1 MADHIR
7 YYRFLLKLY
16 PARFREEFAAPL
28 ERQFSDEYRE
38 TYGAGLRALFWLRT
52 LADWAVTVPAEMARE
67 LGQDVRY
74 AVRVYRRRTLVTT
87 LALSALALAIGAT
100 TGVFSVLNAVLFRG
114 LPFRDP
120 ARLVEVQEV
129 QVDED
134 NGRAAFY
141 GWRNGNPYLEDA
153 AAYAAAG
160 NYTEMNLS
168 LDAAGS
174 RRVNVA
180 ETSANFFSMLGTEVR
195 FGRAFA
201 ADEDLEAKDTVAVIG
216 YGLWQECFGG
226 DPTVLGSTIRLNR
239 APVTVIGVAP
249 PAFDYPER
257 TAVWTPTIFHQK
269 RLPKFIAFPGNVI
282 GRVRE
287 ELTLA
292 QAGRMYEAEM
302 RRLHPESLK
311 GPERHRAKLVPLRDR
326 LAGPV
331 RQASLVLLGAVVL
344 VLLIAC
350 ANVAQLLLSRL
361 AERRQELMVR
371 AALGASRARLVQQ
384 LITECSLLTLAATA
398 AGLGV
403 AKWAAR
409 LVSLAQPATLSIQRY
424 TILDWRVLAFATGT
438 ALLTG
443 LLFGVLPASLMGR
456 MLPAGDVVDSQPGA
470 RSRGAGRMRALLVA
484 VQAALAVVLVAGSV
498 SMGRS
503 FLRLMGIDLGYR
515 TGHVVTLNVS
525 LIGTSHE
532 GQAAWRQYYG
542 DALERLRAVPGVESA
557 GATSLLPL
565 MRGLTES
572 ARFTLDD
579 RHVDDVG
586 VREAGPDFF
595 RSIGSALVAGREFTA
610 ADQRTS
616 EQLVI
621 VNEDFARALGGG
633 ADLVGRKISGYR
645 GKAYT
650 VVGVVRTVRQA
661 GPGYGIGPD
670 VYRDMDQQPRSW
682 ATFTAK
688 VRGDAERYLALCR
701 DAVQAVDAQ
710 VPVYDVK
717 TLDQRLSENL
727 ARPRLYTSAVLFLG
741 VFALLLAVVGT
752 YGVASYSITQRT
764 HEIGVRIAVGASP
777 RGLRGMLLR
786 QSMLPVACGAL
797 AGVAGA
803 GALGRYLQNLMTH
816 ADPTGPWTCA
826 VAAAALAATAAL
838 AVWTATG
845 RIVRMDP
852 TAALR
857 AE

>member
-1 MADHIR
+1 VADPIR
-7 YYRFLLKLY
+7 YYRMLLKLY

-38 TYGAGLRALFWLRT
+38 THGAGQRALFWLRT

-67 LGQDVRY
+67 LRQDVRY
-74 AVRVYRRRTLVTT
+74 AARVYRRRALVTT

-100 TGVFSVLNAVLFRG
+100 TGVFSVLNAVLYRG

-120 ARLVEVQEV
+120 ARLVEVQGV
-129 QVDED
+129 PVDED

-141 GWRNGNPYLEDA
+141 GWRNGNAYLEDA
-153 AAYAAAG
+153 AAYAAAAG
-160 NYTEMNLS
+160 NTEMNLS

-180 ETSANFFSMLGTEVR
+180 ETSANFFSALGAELH

-201 ADEDLEAKDTVAVIG
+201 PDEDLEARDAVAVIG
-216 YGLWQECFGG
+216 YGLWLECFGG
-226 DPTVLGSTIRLNR
+226 DPRVLGSTIRLNR

-282 GRVRE
+282 GRVKE

-302 RRLHPESLK
+302 RRQHPESLK
-311 GPERHRAKLVPLRDR
+311 GPELYRARLIPLRDS

-331 RQASLVLLGAVVL
+331 RQASLVLLGAVAL

-371 AALGASRARLVQQ
+371 TALGASRARLVQQ
-384 LITECSLLTLAATA
+384 LTTECCLLTLAATA

-409 LVSLAQPATLSIQRY
+409 LVSLAQPATLSTQQY
-424 TILDWRVLAFATGT
+424 TILDWRVLAFAAGT

-456 MLPAGDVVDSQPGA
+456 MLPAGDVVDSQPGVHG
-470 RSRGAGRMRALLVA
+470 SGAGRMRWMLVA
-484 VQAALAVVLVAGSV
+484 MQAALAVVLVAGSV
-498 SMGRS
+498 TMGHS
-503 FLRLMGIDLGYR
+503 FLKLMGIDLGYL
-515 TGHVVTLNVS
+515 TDHVVTLNVS
-525 LIGTSHE
+525 LVGTSHE

-565 MRGLTES
+565 MHGLTES

-579 RHVDDVG
+579 RHVDDVS

-595 RSIGSALVAGREFTA
+595 RSIGSALVAGREFTG
-610 ADQRTS
+610 ADQRVS

-621 VNEDFARALGGG
+621 VNEDFTRALGGG
-633 ADLVGRKISGYR
+633 DLVGRKIRGYR
-645 GKAYT
+645 GKDFT
-650 VVGVVRTVRQA
+650 VVGIVRTVRQA
-661 GPGYGIGPD
+661 GPGHGIGPD
-670 VYRDMDQQPRSW
+670 VYRDMDQQTRPW

-701 DAVQAVDAQ
+701 DAVQAADPQ

-786 QSMLPVACGAL
+786 QSMVPVACGA
-797 AGVAGA
+797 VAGIA
-803 GALGRYLQNLMTH
+803 GAAALGRYLQHLITQ

-838 AVWTATG
+838 AVWSATG

>member
-1 MADHIR
+1 VADPNR
-7 YYRFLLKLY
+7 FYRLLLKLY

-38 TYGAGLRALFWLRT
+38 THGAGQRALFWLRT
-52 LADWAVTVPAEMARE
+52 LADWAVSVPAEMARE
-67 LGQDVRY
+67 LRQDVRY
-74 AVRVYRRRTLVTT
+74 AARVYRRRTLVTT

-120 ARLVEVQEV
+120 ARLVEIQEV

-141 GWRNGNPYLEDA
+141 GWRNGSPYLEDA
-153 AAYAAAG
+153 AAYAAGA

-168 LDAAGS
+168 VDAGS

-180 ETSANFFSMLGTEVR
+180 ETSANFFAMLGTDVR
-195 FGRAFA
+195 LGRAFA
-201 ADEDLEAKDTVAVIG
+201 ADEDLEAKDAVAVIG
-216 YGLWQECFGG
+216 YGLWQDCFGG
-226 DPTVLGSTIRLNR
+226 DPRVLGSTIRLNR

-257 TAVWTPTIFHQK
+257 TAVWTPTIFHKK

-292 QAGRMYEAEM
+292 QAGRMYAAEM

-311 GPERHRAKLVPLRDR
+311 GPERYRARLIPLRDS

-384 LITECSLLTLAATA
+384 LITECCLLTLTATA
-398 AGLGV
+398 VGLGV
-403 AKWAAR
+403 ARWAAR
-409 LVSLAQPATLSIQRY
+409 LASLAQPATLSIQQY
-424 TILDWRVLAFATGT
+424 TILDGRVLVFAAGT

-456 MLPAGDVVDSQPGA
+456 MLPGADVVHSQPGVHGT
-470 RSRGAGRMRALLVA
+470 GAGRMRSVLVA
-484 VQAALAVVLVAGSV
+484 MQAALAVVLVAGSV
-498 SMGRS
+498 TMGRS
-503 FLRLMGIDLGYR
+503 FLKLLGIDLGYH

-532 GQAAWRQYYG
+532 GQAAWRQYQK
-542 DALERLRAVPGVESA
+542 DALQRLRAIPGVESA

-565 MRGLTES
+565 MHGLTES

-610 ADQRTS
+610 ADQRSS
-616 EQLVI
+616 EQLAI
-621 VNEDFARALGGG
+621 VNEDFAHAMGGG
-633 ADLVGRKISGYR
+633 DLVGRKMTARG

-650 VVGVVRTVRQA
+650 VVGIVRTVRQA
-661 GPGYGIGPD
+661 GPGHGIGPD
-670 VYRDMDQQPRSW
+670 VYRDMDQQTRPW

-688 VRGDAERYLALCR
+688 VRGDAERYLAVCR
-701 DAVQAVDAQ
+701 DAVQAADPQA
-710 VPVYDVK
+710 PVYDVK

-741 VFALLLAVVGT
+741 LFALLLAIVGT
-752 YGVASYSITQRT
+752 YGVASYSITRRT
-764 HEIGVRIAVGASP
+764 HEIGVRVAVGASP

-786 QSMLPVACGAL
+786 QSMLPVTCGAL

-803 GALGRYLQNLMTH
+803 AALGRYLQHLITP

-826 VAAAALAATAAL
+826 LAAAALAATAAL

-845 RIVRMDP
+845 RIVGMDP

>member
-1 MADHIR
+1 MADPNR
-7 YYRFLLKLY
+7 SYRLMLKLY

-38 TYGAGLRALFWLRT
+38 AQGAGQRALFWLRT
-52 LADWAVTVPAEMARE
+52 LTDWAVTLPAEMLRE
-67 LGQDVRY
+67 LRQDVRY
-74 AVRVYRRRTLVTT
+74 AARVYRRRALATT

-120 ARLVEVQEV
+120 ARLVEVQGV
-129 QVDED
+129 SVDED

-141 GWRNGNPYLEDA
+141 GWRSGNPYLEDA
-153 AAYAAAG
+153 AAYAAAPG
-160 NYTEMNLS
+160 NTEMNLS

-201 ADEDLEAKDTVAVIG
+201 ADEDLEAKDAVAVIG

-226 DPTVLGSTIRLNR
+226 DPRVLGSTIRLNR
-239 APVTVIGVAP
+239 APVTVIGVAE

-257 TAVWTPTIFHQK
+257 TAVWTPTIFHKK
-269 RLPKFIAFPGNVI
+269 RLPKFVAFPGNVI

-287 ELTLA
+287 HLTLA
-292 QAGRMYEAEM
+292 LAGRMYDAEM

-311 GPERHRAKLVPLRDR
+311 GPDLYRARLIPLRDS
-326 LAGPV
+326 LAGTV

-371 AALGASRARLVQQ
+371 TALGASRARLVQQ
-384 LITECSLLTLAATA
+384 LTTECCLLTLTATA

-403 AKWAAR
+403 ANWAAR
-409 LVSLAQPATLSIQRY
+409 LASLAQPATLSSQQY
-424 TILDWRVLAFATGT
+424 SILDWRVLAFAAGT

-456 MLPAGDVVDSQPGA
+456 MLPAGDVVHSQPGVHGA
-470 RSRGAGRMRALLVA
+470 VAGRMRSVLVA
-484 VQAALAVVLVAGSV
+484 IQAAQAVVLVAGSV
-498 SMGRS
+498 TMGHS
-503 FLRLMGIDLGYR
+503 FLKLLGIDLGYH

-542 DALERLRAVPGVESA
+542 DALERLRAIPGVESA

-565 MRGLTES
+565 IVGLSES
-572 ARFTLDD
+572 ARFELSD
-579 RHVDDVG
+579 RHVVAG

-610 ADQRTS
+610 ADQQIS

-621 VNEDFARALGGG
+621 VNEDFARALGG
-633 ADLVGRKISGYR
+633 ANLVGRKISGYR

-650 VVGVVRTVRQA
+650 VVGIVRTVRQA
-661 GPGYGIGPD
+661 GPGHGIGPD
-670 VYRDMDQQPRSW
+670 VYRDMDQQPRPW
-682 ATFTAK
+682 ATFTSK
-688 VRGDAERYLALCR
+688 VRGNAERYLALCR
-701 DAVQAVDAQ
+701 DAVQAVDTQ

-741 VFALLLAVVGT
+741 VFALLLALVGT

-803 GALGRYLQNLMTH
+803 AALGRYLQHLMAH
-816 ADPTGPWTCA
+816 ADATGPWTCA
-826 VAAAALAATAAL
+826 LAAAALAATAAL

>member
-1 MADHIR
+1 M
-7 YYRFLLKLY
+7 
-16 PARFREEFAAPL
+16 
-28 ERQFSDEYRE
+28 
-38 TYGAGLRALFWLRT
+38 
-52 LADWAVTVPAEMARE
+52 
-67 LGQDVRY
+67 
-74 AVRVYRRRTLVTT
+74 
-87 LALSALALAIGAT
+87 
-100 TGVFSVLNAVLFRG
+100 
-114 LPFRDP
+114 
-120 ARLVEVQEV
+120 
-129 QVDED
+129 
-134 NGRAAFY
+134 
-141 GWRNGNPYLEDA
+141 
-153 AAYAAAG
+153 
-160 NYTEMNLS
+160 
-168 LDAAGS
+168 
-174 RRVNVA
+174 
-180 ETSANFFSMLGTEVR
+180 
-195 FGRAFA
+195 
-201 ADEDLEAKDTVAVIG
+201 
-216 YGLWQECFGG
+216 
-226 DPTVLGSTIRLNR
+226 
-239 APVTVIGVAP
+239 
-249 PAFDYPER
+249 
-257 TAVWTPTIFHQK
+257 
-269 RLPKFIAFPGNVI
+269 
-282 GRVRE
+282 
-287 ELTLA
+287 
-292 QAGRMYEAEM
+292 
-302 RRLHPESLK
+302 
-311 GPERHRAKLVPLRDR
+311 
-326 LAGPV
+326 
-331 RQASLVLLGAVVL
+331 LLGAVAL

-384 LITECSLLTLAATA
+384 LTTECCLLTLTATA

-403 AKWAAR
+403 ANWAAR
-409 LVSLAQPATLSIQRY
+409 LASQAQPATLSIQHY
-424 TILDWRVLAFATGT
+424 TILDWRVLAFAAGT

-443 LLFGVLPASLMGR
+443 LLFGVLPASLTGR
-456 MLPAGDVVDSQPGA
+456 MLPAADVVHGQPGIHGA
-470 RSRGAGRMRALLVA
+470 GAGRMRAVLVA
-484 VQAALAVVLVAGSV
+484 IEAALAVILVAGSV

-503 FLRLMGIDLGYR
+503 FLKLLGIDLGYGTDR
-515 TGHVVTLNVS
+515 VVTLNVS
-525 LIGTSHE
+525 LVGTSHE

-542 DALERLRAVPGVESA
+542 EALERLRAVPGVESA

-586 VREAGPDFF
+586 VREASPDFF

-610 ADQRTS
+610 ADQQTS

-621 VNEDFARALGGG
+621 VNEDFARALGRG
-633 ADLVGRKISGYR
+633 DLVGRKISGYR

-661 GPGYGIGPD
+661 GPGSGIGPD

-688 VRGDAERYLALCR
+688 VRGDAERYLAPCR
-701 DAVQAVDAQ
+701 DAVQAADAQ

-752 YGVASYSITQRT
+752 YGVASYSITRRT

-803 GALGRYLQNLMTH
+803 GALERYLQHLMAH
-816 ADPTGPWTCA
+816 AEPTGPWTCA

-857 AE
+857 TE

>member
-1 MADHIR
+1 MANPNR
-7 YYRFLLKLY
+7 FYRFLLKLY

-38 TYGAGLRALFWLRT
+38 AHGTGQRAIFWLRT
-52 LADWAVTVPAEMARE
+52 LADWAVSVPAEMARE
-67 LGQDVRY
+67 LRQDVRY

-120 ARLVEVQEV
+120 ARLVEVQGGA
-129 QVDED
+129 VDED
-134 NGRAAFY
+134 NGRAVFY
-141 GWRNGNPYLEDA
+141 GWRKGNAYLEDA
-153 AAYAAAG
+153 AAYAAAAG
-160 NYTEMNLS
+160 NTEMNLS

-174 RRVNVA
+174 RRVSVA

-201 ADEDLEAKDTVAVIG
+201 PDEDLEAKDAVAVIS
-216 YGLWQECFGG
+216 YGLWQECFGS
-226 DPTVLGSTIRLNR
+226 DPRVLGSTLRLNR

-249 PAFDYPER
+249 PAFDYPQR

-282 GRVRE
+282 GRVRQ
-287 ELTLA
+287 ELTPT

-311 GPERHRAKLVPLRDR
+311 GPDLYRARLIPLRDSQ
-326 LAGPV
+326 AGPV

-371 AALGASRARLVQQ
+371 TALGASRARLVQQ
-384 LITECSLLTLAATA
+384 LTTECWLLTLAATA

-403 AKWAAR
+403 ANWAAR
-409 LVSLAQPATLSIQRY
+409 LVSLAQPATLSMQQY
-424 TILDWRVLAFATGT
+424 TILDWRVLAFAAGT

-443 LLFGVLPASLMGR
+443 LLFGVLPASLIGR
-456 MLPAGDVVDSQPGA
+456 MLPAADVVHSQPGVHGT
-470 RSRGAGRMRALLVA
+470 GAGRMRAVLVA
-484 VQAALAVVLVAGSV
+484 TQAALAVILVAGSV

-503 FLRLMGIDLGYR
+503 FLKLLGIDLGYR
-515 TGHVVTLNVS
+515 TDHVVTLNVS

-532 GQAAWRQYYG
+532 GQAAWRQYDR
-542 DALERLRAVPGVESA
+542 DALERLRAIPGVESA

-565 MRGLTES
+565 IVGLSES
-572 ARFTLDD
+572 ARFTLGDS
-579 RHVDDVG
+579 HVIAS

-610 ADQRTS
+610 ADQQIS

-633 ADLVGRKISGYR
+633 ADLVGRKIWGYR
-645 GKAYT
+645 GKDFT
-650 VVGVVRTVRQA
+650 VVGIVRTVRQA
-661 GPGYGIGPD
+661 GPGHGTGPD
-670 VYRDMDQQPRSW
+670 VYRDIDQQPRPW

-688 VRGDAERYLALCR
+688 VRGDAERYLAPCR
-701 DAVQAVDAQ
+701 DAVQAVDPQ

-717 TLDQRLSENL
+717 TLDQRLSETL

-777 RGLRGMLLR
+777 SGLRGMLLR

-803 GALGRYLQNLMTH
+803 GALGRYLQHLIAH
-816 ADPTGPWTCA
+816 ADATGAWTCA
-826 VAAAALAATAAL
+826 IAAAALAATAAL

>member
-1 MADHIR
+1 VAGPIR
-7 YYRFLLKLY
+7 YYRILLKLY

-38 TYGAGLRALFWLRT
+38 THGAGQRAIFWLRT
-52 LADWAVTVPAEMARE
+52 LADWAVSVPAEMARE
-67 LGQDVRY
+67 LRQDVRY
-74 AVRVYRRRTLVTT
+74 AVRVYRRRALVTT

-114 LPFRDP
+114 LPFRDT
-120 ARLVEVQEV
+120 ARLAEVQGVE
-129 QVDED
+129 VDED

-141 GWRNGNPYLEDA
+141 GWRNGNAYLEDA
-153 AAYAAAG
+153 AAYAAAAG
-160 NYTEMNLS
+160 YTEMNLS
-168 LDAAGS
+168 VDAGS
-174 RRVNVA
+174 RRVSVA

-201 ADEDLEAKDTVAVIG
+201 PDEDLEDKDAVAVIG

-226 DPTVLGSTIRLNR
+226 DPRVLGSTIRLNR

-257 TAVWTPTIFHQK
+257 TAVWTPTIFHKK

-282 GRVRE
+282 GRVKA

-292 QAGRMYEAEM
+292 LAGRMYEAEM

-311 GPERHRAKLVPLRDR
+311 GPERYHARLIPLRDS

-331 RQASLVLLGAVVL
+331 RQASLVLLGAVAL

-409 LVSLAQPATLSIQRY
+409 LVSLAQPATLSIQQY

-456 MLPAGDVVDSQPGA
+456 MLPAGDVVHSQPGL
-470 RSRGAGRMRALLVA
+470 RSSGAGRMRTVLVA

-503 FLRLMGIDLGYR
+503 FLKLLGIDLGYR

-565 MRGLTES
+565 MRGLSES

-586 VREAGPDFF
+586 VREASPDFF

-610 ADQRTS
+610 ADQQTS

-621 VNEDFARALGGG
+621 VNEDFARALGRG
-633 ADLVGRKISGYR
+633 DLVGRKISGYR

-701 DAVQAVDAQ
+701 DAVQAVDPQ

-752 YGVASYSITQRT
+752 YGVASYSITQRS

-816 ADPTGPWTCA
+816 ADPTDPWTCA

>member
-1 MADHIR
+1 
-7 YYRFLLKLY
+7 
-16 PARFREEFAAPL
+16 
-28 ERQFSDEYRE
+28 
-38 TYGAGLRALFWLRT
+38 
-52 LADWAVTVPAEMARE
+52 MARE
-67 LGQDVRY
+67 LRQDVRY
-74 AVRVYRRRTLVTT
+74 AARVYRRRTLVTT

-120 ARLVEVQEV
+120 ARLVEVQGV
-129 QVDED
+129 SVDED

-153 AAYAAAG
+153 AAYAAAAG
-160 NYTEMNLS
+160 NTEMNLS
-168 LDAAGS
+168 VDAGS
-174 RRVNVA
+174 RRVSVA
-180 ETSANFFSMLGTEVR
+180 ETSANFFSMLGTELH

-201 ADEDLEAKDTVAVIG
+201 PDEDLEAKDAVAVIG

-226 DPTVLGSTIRLNR
+226 DPRVLGSTIRLNR

-249 PAFDYPER
+249 PAFDYPQR
-257 TAVWTPTIFHQK
+257 AAVWTPTIFHKK

-311 GPERHRAKLVPLRDR
+311 GPDLYRARLIPLRDS

-331 RQASLVLLGAVVL
+331 RQASLVLLGAVAL

-371 AALGASRARLVQQ
+371 TALGASRARLVQQ

-403 AKWAAR
+403 ANWAAR
-409 LVSLAQPATLSIQRY
+409 LVSRAQPASLSTQQY
-424 TILDWRVLAFATGT
+424 TILDWRVLAFAVGT

-456 MLPAGDVVDSQPGA
+456 MLPTADVVHSQSGVHGT
-470 RSRGAGRMRALLVA
+470 GAGRMRWVLVA
-484 VQAALAVVLVAGSV
+484 MQAALAVVLVAGSV

-503 FLRLMGIDLGYR
+503 FLKLLGIDLGYH
-515 TGHVVTLNVS
+515 TGHVVTLNAS
-525 LIGTSHE
+525 LIGTGHE

-542 DALERLRAVPGVESA
+542 DALERLRAIPGVESA

-565 MRGLTES
+565 MVGLSES
-572 ARFTLDD
+572 ARFTLAD
-579 RHVDDVG
+579 RHAVASVK
-586 VREAGPDFF
+586 ESSPDFF

-610 ADQRTS
+610 ADQQVSDR
-616 EQLVI
+616 LIV

-633 ADLVGRKISGYR
+633 ADLVGRKIRGYR
-645 GKAYT
+645 DTDFT
-650 VVGVVRTVRQA
+650 VVGIVRTVRQA
-661 GPGYGIGPD
+661 GPGHGIGPD
-670 VYRDMDQQPRSW
+670 VYRDMDQQPRPW
-682 ATFTAK
+682 VTFAAK
-688 VRGDAERYLALCR
+688 VRGDAERYLAPCR
-701 DAVQAVDAQ
+701 DAVQAADPQ

-764 HEIGVRIAVGASP
+764 HEIGVRIAVCASP

-786 QSMLPVACGAL
+786 QSMLPVAFGAL
-797 AGVAGA
+797 AGVAGGA
-803 GALGRYLQNLMTH
+803 ALGRYLQHLIAH
-816 ADPTGPWTCA
+816 ADATGPWTCA
-826 VAAAALAATAAL
+826 LAAAALAATAAL

-857 AE
+857 TE

>member
-1 MADHIR
+1 VADPNR
-7 YYRFLLKLY
+7 SYRLMLKLY

-38 TYGAGLRALFWLRT
+38 AQGAGQRALFWLRT
-52 LADWAVTVPAEMARE
+52 LTDWAVTLPAEMLRE
-67 LGQDVRY
+67 LRQDVRY
-74 AVRVYRRRTLVTT
+74 AARVYRRRALATT

-120 ARLVEVQEV
+120 ARLVEVQGV
-129 QVDED
+129 SVDED

-141 GWRNGNPYLEDA
+141 GWRSGNPYLEDA
-153 AAYAAAG
+153 AAYAAAPG
-160 NYTEMNLS
+160 NTEMNLS

-201 ADEDLEAKDTVAVIG
+201 ADEDLEAKDAVAVIG

-226 DPTVLGSTIRLNR
+226 DPRVLGSTIRLNR
-239 APVTVIGVAP
+239 APVTVIGVAE

-257 TAVWTPTIFHQK
+257 TAVWTPTIFHKK
-269 RLPKFIAFPGNVI
+269 RLPKFVAFPGNVI

-287 ELTLA
+287 HLTLA
-292 QAGRMYEAEM
+292 LAGRMYDAEM

-311 GPERHRAKLVPLRDR
+311 GPDLYRARLIPLRDS
-326 LAGPV
+326 LAGTV

-371 AALGASRARLVQQ
+371 TALGASRARLVQQ
-384 LITECSLLTLAATA
+384 LTTECCLLTLTATA

-403 AKWAAR
+403 ANWAAR
-409 LVSLAQPATLSIQRY
+409 LASLAQPATLSSQQY
-424 TILDWRVLAFATGT
+424 SILDWRVLAFAAGT

-456 MLPAGDVVDSQPGA
+456 MLPAGDVVHSQPGVHGA
-470 RSRGAGRMRALLVA
+470 VAGRMRSVLVA
-484 VQAALAVVLVAGSV
+484 IQAAQAVVLVAGSV
-498 SMGRS
+498 TMGHS
-503 FLRLMGIDLGYR
+503 FLKLLGIDLGYH

-542 DALERLRAVPGVESA
+542 DALERLRAIPGVESA

-565 MRGLTES
+565 IVGLSES
-572 ARFTLDD
+572 ARFELSD
-579 RHVDDVG
+579 RHVVAG

-610 ADQRTS
+610 ADQQIS

-621 VNEDFARALGGG
+621 VNEDFARALGG
-633 ADLVGRKISGYR
+633 ANLVGRKISGYR

-650 VVGVVRTVRQA
+650 VVGIVRTVRQA
-661 GPGYGIGPD
+661 GPGHGIGPD
-670 VYRDMDQQPRSW
+670 VYRDMDQQPRPW
-682 ATFTAK
+682 ATFTSK
-688 VRGDAERYLALCR
+688 VRGNAERYLALCR
-701 DAVQAVDAQ
+701 DAVQAVDTQ

-741 VFALLLAVVGT
+741 VFALLLALVGT

-803 GALGRYLQNLMTH
+803 AALGRYLQHLMAH
-816 ADPTGPWTCA
+816 ADATGPWTCA
-826 VAAAALAATAAL
+826 LAAAALAATAAL

>member
-1 MADHIR
+1 VAGPIR
-7 YYRFLLKLY
+7 YYRILLKLY

-38 TYGAGLRALFWLRT
+38 THGAGQRAIFWLRT
-52 LADWAVTVPAEMARE
+52 LADWAVSVPAEMARE
-67 LGQDVRY
+67 LRQDVRY
-74 AVRVYRRRTLVTT
+74 AVRVYRRRALVTT

-114 LPFRDP
+114 LPFRDT
-120 ARLVEVQEV
+120 ARLAEVQGVE
-129 QVDED
+129 VDED

-141 GWRNGNPYLEDA
+141 GWRNGNAYLEDA
-153 AAYAAAG
+153 AAYAAAAG
-160 NYTEMNLS
+160 YTEMNLS
-168 LDAAGS
+168 VDAGS
-174 RRVNVA
+174 RRVSVA

-201 ADEDLEAKDTVAVIG
+201 PDEDLEDKDAVAVIG

-226 DPTVLGSTIRLNR
+226 DPRVLGSTIRLNR

-257 TAVWTPTIFHQK
+257 TAVWTPTIFHKK

-282 GRVRE
+282 GRVKA

-292 QAGRMYEAEM
+292 LAGRMYEAEM

-311 GPERHRAKLVPLRDR
+311 GPERYHARLIPLRDS

-331 RQASLVLLGAVVL
+331 RQASLVLLGAVAL

-409 LVSLAQPATLSIQRY
+409 LVSLAQPATLSIQQY

-456 MLPAGDVVDSQPGA
+456 MLPAGDVVHSQPGL
-470 RSRGAGRMRALLVA
+470 RSSGAGRMRTVLVA

-503 FLRLMGIDLGYR
+503 FLKLLGIDLGYR

-565 MRGLTES
+565 MRGLSES

-586 VREAGPDFF
+586 VREASPDFF

-610 ADQRTS
+610 ADQQTS

-621 VNEDFARALGGG
+621 VNEDFARALGRG
-633 ADLVGRKISGYR
+633 DLVGRKISGYR

-650 VVGVVRTVRQA
+650 VVGVVHTVRQA

-701 DAVQAVDAQ
+701 DAVQAVDPQ

-752 YGVASYSITQRT
+752 YGVASYSITQRS

>member
-1 MADHIR
+1 VADPIR

-16 PARFREEFAAPL
+16 PVRFREEFAAPL
-28 ERQFSDEYRE
+28 ERQFWDEYRE
-38 TYGAGLRALFWLRT
+38 AHGAGQRAIFWLRT
-52 LADWAVTVPAEMARE
+52 LADWAVSLSAEMLRE
-67 LGQDVRY
+67 FRQDVRY
-74 AVRVYRRRTLVTT
+74 AMRVYRRRALVTT

-114 LPFRDP
+114 LPFRDA
-120 ARLVEVQEV
+120 ARLVEVQGV
-129 QVDED
+129 PVDED

-141 GWRNGNPYLEDA
+141 GWRNGNAYLEDA
-153 AAYAAAG
+153 AAYAATAG
-160 NYTEMNLS
+160 NTEMNLS

-174 RRVNVA
+174 RRVSVA
-180 ETSANFFSMLGTEVR
+180 ETSANFFSMLGTDVG

-201 ADEDLEAKDTVAVIG
+201 PDEDLEAKDAVAVIG

-226 DPTVLGSTIRLNR
+226 DPRVLGSTIRLNR

-282 GRVRE
+282 GRVKA

-292 QAGRMYEAEM
+292 QAGRMYDAEM

-311 GPERHRAKLVPLRDR
+311 GPERHRARLIPLRDS

-384 LITECSLLTLAATA
+384 LITECCLLTLAATTV
-398 AGLGV
+398 GLGV
-403 AKWAAR
+403 ARWAAR
-409 LVSLAQPATLSIQRY
+409 LVSLAQPATLSMQQY
-424 TILDWRVLAFATGT
+424 TILDGRVLAFAAGT

-443 LLFGVLPASLMGR
+443 LLFGVLPASLTGR
-456 MLPAGDVVDSQPGA
+456 MLPAADVVHSQPGVHGT
-470 RSRGAGRMRALLVA
+470 GAGRMRAVLVA
-484 VQAALAVVLVAGSV
+484 MQAALAVVLVAGSV
-498 SMGRS
+498 TMGHS
-503 FLRLMGIDLGYR
+503 FLKLLGIDLGYR
-515 TGHVVTLNVS
+515 TDRVVTLNVS

-532 GQAAWRQYYG
+532 GQAAWRQYDH
-542 DALERLRAVPGVESA
+542 DALERLRAIPGVESA

-565 MRGLTES
+565 IVGLSES
-572 ARFTLDD
+572 ARFELGD
-579 RHVDDVG
+579 RHVVAG

-595 RSIGSALVAGREFTA
+595 RSIGSALVAGREFTG

-616 EQLVI
+616 DQLVI

-633 ADLVGRKISGYR
+633 ANLVGRKISGYR

-650 VVGVVRTVRQA
+650 VVGIVHTVRQA
-661 GPGYGIGPD
+661 GPGHGIGPD
-670 VYRDMDQQPRSW
+670 VYRDMDQQPRPW

-701 DAVQAVDAQ
+701 DAVQAVDPQ

-741 VFALLLAVVGT
+741 VFALLLAIVGT

-786 QSMLPVACGAL
+786 QSMLPVAFGAL

-803 GALGRYLQNLMTH
+803 AAWGRYLQHLITH
-816 ADPTGPWTCA
+816 ADATGPWTCA
-826 VAAAALAATAAL
+826 VAAAALAASAAL

>member
-1 MADHIR
+1 M
-7 YYRFLLKLY
+7 
-16 PARFREEFAAPL
+16 
-28 ERQFSDEYRE
+28 
-38 TYGAGLRALFWLRT
+38 
-52 LADWAVTVPAEMARE
+52 
-67 LGQDVRY
+67 
-74 AVRVYRRRTLVTT
+74 
-87 LALSALALAIGAT
+87 
-100 TGVFSVLNAVLFRG
+100 
-114 LPFRDP
+114 
-120 ARLVEVQEV
+120 
-129 QVDED
+129 
-134 NGRAAFY
+134 
-141 GWRNGNPYLEDA
+141 
-153 AAYAAAG
+153 
-160 NYTEMNLS
+160 
-168 LDAAGS
+168 
-174 RRVNVA
+174 
-180 ETSANFFSMLGTEVR
+180 
-195 FGRAFA
+195 
-201 ADEDLEAKDTVAVIG
+201 
-216 YGLWQECFGG
+216 
-226 DPTVLGSTIRLNR
+226 
-239 APVTVIGVAP
+239 
-249 PAFDYPER
+249 
-257 TAVWTPTIFHQK
+257 
-269 RLPKFIAFPGNVI
+269 
-282 GRVRE
+282 
-287 ELTLA
+287 A
-292 QAGRMYEAEM
+292 QAGRMYDAEM

-311 GPERHRAKLVPLRDR
+311 GPERYRARLIPVRDS

-331 RQASLVLLGAVVL
+331 RQASLVLLGAVAL

-361 AERRQELMVR
+361 AERGQELMVR
-371 AALGASRARLVQQ
+371 AALGASRARPVQQ

-409 LVSLAQPATLSIQRY
+409 LVSLAQPATLSMQQY
-424 TILDWRVLAFATGT
+424 TILNWRVLAFAAGT

-456 MLPAGDVVDSQPGA
+456 MLPAGDVVHSQPGVHG
-470 RSRGAGRMRALLVA
+470 SGAGRMRSVLVA
-484 VQAALAVVLVAGSV
+484 LQAALAVVLVAGSV

-503 FLRLMGIDLGYR
+503 FLKLLGIDLGYH

-532 GQAAWRQYYG
+532 GQAAWRQYDH
-542 DALERLRAVPGVESA
+542 DALERLRAIPGVESA

-565 MRGLTES
+565 IVGLSES
-572 ARFTLDD
+572 ARFTLGD
-579 RHVDDVG
+579 RHVIAS

-595 RSIGSALVAGREFTA
+595 RSIGSALVAGREFTG
-610 ADQRTS
+610 ADQQTS

-633 ADLVGRKISGYR
+633 ASLVGRKISGYR
-645 GKAYT
+645 GKNFT
-650 VVGVVRTVRQA
+650 VVGIVRTVRQA

-670 VYRDMDQQPRSW
+670 VYRDMDQQPRPW
-682 ATFTAK
+682 ATFAAK
-688 VRGDAERYLALCR
+688 VRGDAERYLAPCR
-701 DAVQAVDAQ
+701 DAVQAVDPQ

-717 TLDQRLSENL
+717 TLDQRLSETL

-741 VFALLLAVVGT
+741 VFALLLAIVGT

-777 RGLRGMLLR
+777 HGLRGMLLR